1 VFNVGR
7 SILRFKFFAL
17 CVLCFAFVFA
27 LESRCFFGQLASG
40 QPVRLGVVN
49 VDTGL
54 SYAGVQEAINAAETL
69 AGHEIRVG
77 LGVFSESVVVNKS
90 VSLVGE
96 NPDTSVIDGMH
107 SSAAVA
113 VVSGGVEIRSLGIRN
128 GVVGLLVDRADDCKI
143 IDNVLYD
150 GSYGLR
156 LYRSRSSFVAGNRV
170 SGFSW
175 FGVELDGS
183 GNTTLR
189 DNWLSQNQYGF
200 GVDGGSLSDF
210 LNDIDDSN
218 RVNGKPIR
226 YLVNQRDLTV
236 DSLTWSDVGFLG
248 FVNSSNI
255 VVKDLEVRNNV
266 QGVLFAGV
274 TDSSV
279 TGVKM
284 SHNWNGVYVAYSRNV
299 SVYEV
304 EATLNFDYGIK
315 FFNSSGS
322 RAFHN
327 KVDSNGWAG
336 IGLFGSSHSVL
347 DLNEASF
354 ATYDLHLVRTNNS
367 VITGNTAIPREGGY
381 SIAVYYSH
389 NNSIYH
395 NTFQNSLLFAETR
408 NGSLFTPVNSWNN
421 SVEGNFWT
429 AYSGHDV
436 DDGVGDAAYRV
447 GVNNFDYYPLMGRFL
462 ELTLVF
468 DDLEYR
474 VSMISNSTVSDVGF
488 DEGTVSFVAGG
499 QAGTTGFS
507 RVAVPEALIRAL
519 GDVELAFL
527 VNGEEPAVIRKWSD
541 GAMGYW
547 YIRFVNRVAQ
557 DWSLLW
563 LLVSGVLVFLIV
575 FGVVIGVSRMRR
587 KGKA

>member
-1 VFNVGR
+1 M
-7 SILRFKFFAL
+7 RFRFFAL
-17 CVLCFAFVFA
+17 CVLCFVSVA
-27 LESRCFFGQLASG
+27 LVSRCFFGQLAVG
-40 QPVRLGVVN
+40 QPARLGVIN

-54 SYAGVQEAINAAETL
+54 SYAGVQEAINAVETL

-90 VSLVGE
+90 VSLVGD
-96 NPDTSVIDGMH
+96 NRDTSVIDGIRG
-107 SSAAVA
+107 SAAVT
-113 VVSGGVEIRSLGIRN
+113 VVSDGVEIRSLSIRN
-128 GVVGLLVDRADDCKI
+128 GVLGLLVDHADNCKI
-143 IDNVLYD
+143 IDNVLYE

-156 LYRSRSSFVAGNRV
+156 LYHSRGSYVAGNRV

-175 FGVELDGS
+175 FGVELDRS

-200 GVDGGSLSDF
+200 GVDGGSLLDF
-210 LNDIDDSN
+210 LNDIGDSN

-226 YLVNQRDLTV
+226 YLVNQRDLIV
-236 DSLTWSDVGFLG
+236 DSSTWSDVGYLG

-255 VVKDLEVRNNV
+255 VVKDLEVQNNV
-266 QGVLFAGV
+266 QGVLLAGV

-279 TGVKM
+279 TGVRV

-304 EATLNFDYGIK
+304 EATRNFDYGIK
-315 FFNSSGS
+315 FFDSPSS
-322 RAFHN
+322 RAFRN
-327 KVDSNGWAG
+327 EVDSNGWAG

-354 ATYDLHLVRTNNS
+354 ATYDLHLVHTNNS
-367 VITGNTAIPREGGY
+367 VVTRNTAIPKEGGY

-408 NGSLFTPVNSWNN
+408 NGSSFTPTNNWNN

-429 AYSGHDV
+429 AHNGHDA
-436 DDGVGDAAYRV
+436 DEDGVSDAAYRV
-447 GVNNFDYYPLMGRFL
+447 GVNNFDYYPLMGRFW
-462 ELTLVF
+462 EFDLVLG
-468 DDLEYR
+468 DLEYR
-474 VSMISNSTVSDVGF
+474 VSVISNSTVSDVGF
-488 DEGTVSFVAGG
+488 DDGTVVFVAVG
-499 QAGTTGFS
+499 QSGTIGFC

-519 GDVELAFL
+519 GDVELGFL
-527 VNGEEPAVIRKWSD
+527 VNGEEPSVVREWSD
-541 GAMGYW
+541 GATGYW
-547 YIRFVNRVAQ
+547 YIQFVNRTPQ

-563 LLVSGVLVFLIV
+563 LLVFGVLVFVIV
-575 FGVVIGVSRMRR
+575 LGVVIGVHRMRR
-587 KGKA
+587 KAKA